1 VVAVEEE
8 RARVSVPVVVA
19 PAVCPAVAEPALVV
33 LALAVAAG
41 PEHPAKVAVF
51 GKAVEAV
58 REAPVE
64 V

>member
-1 VVAVEEE
+1 VAEEGE

-19 PAVCPAVAEPALVV
+19 PAECPAGVEPALVV

-51 GKAVEAV
+51 GKAAEAV
-58 REAPVE
+58 REALEAV
-64 V
+64 

>member
-1 VVAVEEE
+1 MAEEGEQALASVLAVVALAECLV
-8 RARVSVPVVVA
+8 AVA
-19 PAVCPAVAEPALVV
+19 PAQAV

-51 GKAVEAV
+51 GKAAEAV
-58 REAPVE
+58 REAPAE

>member
-1 VVAVEEE
+1 MAEEE
-8 RARVSVPVVVA
+8 EPARVSVLVVVA
-19 PAVCPAVAEPALVV
+19 PAEYPAGAEPALVV

-41 PEHPAKVAVF
+41 PEHLAKVAVF
-51 GKAVEAV
+51 GKAAEAV